1 MGADLGERLD
11 DSKKEMAEA
20 YWGMIVPETSRER
33 RLLTEFE
40 IQNYLMAGVETHE
53 YAFLA

>member
-1 MGADLGERLD
+1 
-11 DSKKEMAEA
+11 MAEA